1 MSYLS
6 KRRNLNYLKIFK
18 SNNLKKC
25 DKIIW
30 KNLSGILI
38 RSKR

>member
-18 SNNLKKC
+18 LNNLKKC

-30 KNLSGILI
+30 KS
-38 RSKR
+38 